1 MKLIFFRL
9 AVKIS
14 FGHRFPL
21 AAMFPGHLYLQFDSI
36 CLDEICD
43 SFCHFITACFNSLFL
58 LGSWQ
63 IILSFEHELFHLLWL
78 GKKVGI
84 YNGFYW
90 FSRNLRTK
98 RSKSQPKEIY
108 RVSWW
113 WPWERVRE
121 EELVGEE
128 QILWHIFI
136 GDPNWSYSFFFFLF
150 FFKSWINSFF

>member
-1 MKLIFFRL
+1 MKLFYFCL

-21 AAMFPGHLYLQFDSI
+21 VAMFLGHLYLQLDSI
-36 CLDEICD
+36 CLDEICG
-43 SFCHFITACFNSLFL
+43 SSCHFITACFNSLFL

-108 RVSWW
+108 WVSWW

-136 GDPNWSYSFFFFLF
+136 GDPN
-150 FFKSWINSFF
+150 